1 MLRGGLRPLL
11 GIMVVIA
18 HERRSDCPIPV
29 QLRDEWRLREPADPT
44 HQEHEVFDSEGAVD
58 PEDEL
63 EVYPVNPV
71 PGVYDDEV
79 VYIWGS
85 ETCPPLA
92 YDGIKAHGSVC
103 VTAYNIPPSQYG
115 RVTEPCDSNR
125 RRLQWANERFA
136 FTVRSMSF
144 LNPFTPYAVHRLSRS
159 QTCSSG
165 VMPLRRAP
173 TGCAWTTRWSCSSA
187 YVAMSL
193 GMTHR
198 TSLPFRG
205 FLALWHAQ
213 HQPGI

>member
-1 MLRGGLRPLL
+1 MRSRQFPIALSVDDFLRRLCPDSILTEATLCTFAHRSPGG
-11 GIMVVIA
+11 GQ
-18 HERRSDCPIPV
+18 PI
-29 QLRDEWRLREPADPT
+29 
-44 HQEHEVFDSEGAVD
+44 FS
-58 PEDEL
+58 
-63 EVYPVNPV
+63 
-71 PGVYDDEV
+71 DDEV

-125 RRLQWANERFA
+125 RRPQWANERFA

-159 QTCSSG
+159 QMRSSG
-165 VMPLRRAP
+165 VMRLRRAP
-173 TGCAWTTRWSCSSA
+173 TGCAWTTRWSCSST

-193 GMTHR
+193 GMTHH
-198 TSLPFRG
+198 TSPPFHG